1 MTFPEDLANKI
12 NIKHT
17 SEASIYMP
25 HTVYSYK
32 HIDLQDFLNLNLKY
46 KLAIQGCGEEHLI
59 NTILVGILLHI

>member
-1 MTFPEDLANKI
+1 
-12 NIKHT
+12 
-17 SEASIYMP
+17 MP

-59 NTILVGILLHI
+59 NTILVGVLLHI